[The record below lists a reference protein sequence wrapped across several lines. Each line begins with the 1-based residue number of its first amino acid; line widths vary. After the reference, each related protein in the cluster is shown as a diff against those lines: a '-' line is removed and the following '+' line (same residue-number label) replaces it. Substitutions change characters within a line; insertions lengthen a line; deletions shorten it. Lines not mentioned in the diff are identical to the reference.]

1 MLDSPPKF
9 TYGRIMAKRQLSRRQ
24 SWRIE
29 KIQEERAARAAKRE
43 SRAVEELEGG
53 DLGPEQHGL
62 VIAHF
67 GVQVEVEALEGELA
81 GQVCRC
87 HLRANLPALVTG
99 DRVVWRAGNQGIGV
113 IVAQLP
119 RSSELCR
126 PDMRGVLKPVAAN
139 VDQIVIVFAPL
150 PEPHANLIDR
160 YLIAADHA
168 GIRPLLLMNKADLVD
183 EGNAAKLDALL
194 DVYRALDYPLLEV
207 SAHNGNAMDDLRAAL
222 DGRVSVFVGQSGVGK
237 SSLVNALLPGVDL
250 RVGALSELT
259 GKGTHTT
266 TTARLFHFPG
276 GGELID
282 SPGIREFSL
291 GHVTRADVEDGFVE
305 FRDLIGRCRFRD
317 CKHYREPG
325 CALLNALEEGRIHPQ
340 RLASY
345 RHILASLPESE
356 Y

>member
-1 MLDSPPKF
+1 
-9 TYGRIMAKRQLSRRQ
+9 MAKRQLTRRQ

-43 SRAVEELEGG
+43 SRALEELEGG
-53 DLGPEQHGL
+53 DLGPEQTGL

-67 GVQVEVEALEGELA
+67 GVQVEVEALEGDLA
-81 GQVCRC
+81 GQIMRC
-87 HLRANLPALVTG
+87 HLRANLPPLVTG
-99 DRVVWRAGNQGIGV
+99 DRVVWRAGAQGSGV

-150 PEPHANLIDR
+150 PHPHANLIDR
-160 YLIAADHA
+160 YLVAAEHA
-168 GIRPLLLMNKADLVD
+168 GIHPLLLLNKADLVD
-183 EGNAAKLDALL
+183 DENGAMLDELL
-194 DVYRALDYPLLEV
+194 GVYRQLGYPLLEV
-207 SAHNGNAMDDLRAAL
+207 SARQGGGMEDLMARL
-222 DGRVSVFVGQSGVGK
+222 DGHISVFVGQSGVGK
-237 SSLVNALLPGVDL
+237 SSLVNSLLPGVDT

-282 SPGIREFSL
+282 SPGIREFGL
-291 GHVTRADVEDGFVE
+291 GHVSRDDVEAGFIE
-305 FRDLIGRCRFRD
+305 FNELLGTCRFRD
-317 CKHYREPG
+317 CKHDREPG
-325 CALLNALEEGRIHPQ
+325 CALLKALEDGRVHPQ
-340 RLASY
+340 RMASY
-345 RHILASLPESE
+345 RHILSSLSVDE